1 MSDFQ
6 TGVLDPIAQVIGGSA
21 PDATNRP
28 RWFSGLQSLDGT
40 GIVVPVVSPPYPT
53 FKGCHSAP
61 PEYIED
67 YPVGILLPGAFKVG
81 GPARPE
87 VYVQGSE
94 ENIDELRLWILLN
107 RVDLETTYGNMAPY
121 RDLVPTQMA
130 AHMTAFGNVTTAMVS
145 GGKPITVTWG
155 TTDTGDPIEFNAFEF
170 TIRCFRMVVRSY
182 TA

>member
-6 TGVLDPIAQVIGGSA
+6 TGVLDPIAQVIGGTA
-21 PDATNRP
+21 PDSNRP
-28 RWFSGLQSLDGT
+28 RWFSGLQSGDGT
-40 GIVVPVVSPPYPT
+40 GIVPGGSYPT

-121 RDLVPTQMA
+121 RDLVPAQMA
-130 AHMTAFGNVTTAMVS
+130 GHITAFGNVTTAMVS

-155 TTDTGDPIEFNAFEF
+155 QDDDGNPIEFNAFEF
-170 TIRCFRMVVRSY
+170 IIRCFRMVVRTY

>member
-6 TGVLDPIAQVIGGSA
+6 TGVLDPIAQVIGGTA
-21 PDATNRP
+21 PDPTNRP
-28 RWFSGLQSLDGT
+28 RWFSGLQSADGT
-40 GIVVPVVSPPYPT
+40 GIVPGGSYPT

-67 YPVGILLPGAFKVG
+67 YPIGVLLRGAFKVG

-87 VYVQGSE
+87 VYVECSE

-107 RVDLETTYGNMAPY
+107 RVDLETTYGDMAPY
-121 RDLVPTQMA
+121 RDLVPAQMA
-130 AHMTAFGNVTTAMVS
+130 SHMTAFSNVTTAMVS

-155 TTDTGDPIEFNAFEF
+155 QTEDGTPIEFNAFEF
-170 TIRCFRMVVRSY
+170 TIRCFRMVVRTY